1 MYGLLRVIV
10 KELFQLRADR
20 KMIPALVAGPL
31 IQLLA
36 FGYAANTDVNKI
48 PTLLVD
54 QDRTPASRSLVDRFT
69 GSGYFAL
76 AGAVATPDQAEP
88 WLVDGRAQ
96 VALVIPGGYGED
108 VAAGRAPKVQVL
120 ADGTDANSA
129 VVGLGYATH
138 ILADVGAQL
147 VRQRSAAASGSP
159 PAAGASG
166 SAAAAGASGSPAT
179 SAASGS
185 PGSSAPPG
193 APDQAAPRAAAGAA
207 GSAVELVPRVWY
219 NPDLKSRWFYVPAVL
234 AMVLMLITMMMPSM
248 AVVREKEI
256 GTLEQII
263 VTPLAPWQ
271 LIVGKLAPF
280 VAIGLI
286 DLLLVTAVARW
297 VFGVPLRGSLLV
309 LVLLTLLF
317 LLNTLSLGLLVSTV
331 VATQQQAMMFSAFAV
346 MVPMIY
352 LSGLL
357 FPIENMPRPIQIA
370 TYAVPVRYYANVIR
384 GIFLRGSGLAVLW
397 PDALALLGIGT
408 TLLCLA
414 ALRFRKSLD

>member
-10 KELFQLRADR
+10 KELFQLRHDR
-20 KMIPALVAGPL
+20 KMIPVLIAGPL
-31 IQLLA
+31 IQMLTL
-36 FGYAANTDVNKI
+36 GYAANTDVDRI

-54 QDRTPASRSLVDRFT
+54 EDRTPASRALVDRFT
-69 GSGYFAL
+69 GSGYFVL
-76 AGAVATPDQAEP
+76 AGSVPTADQVEP

-108 VAAGRAPKVQVL
+108 VAAGPGGHRPRVQVL

-129 VVGLGYATH
+129 VVGLGYATQ

-147 VRQRSAAASGSP
+147 ARQPGGRSPGLPAP
-159 PAAGASG
+159 PATAP
-166 SAAAAGASGSPAT
+166 AAAGAPVAAT
-179 SAASGS
+179 
-185 PGSSAPPG
+185 
-193 APDQAAPRAAAGAA
+193 AGGIEA
-207 GSAVELVPRVWY
+207 VPRVWY

-234 AMVLMLITMMMPSM
+234 AMVLMLVVMMMPSM

-280 VAIGLI
+280 VVIGLV
-286 DLLLVTAVARW
+286 DLLLVTGVARW
-297 VFGVPLRGSLLV
+297 LFGVPLRGSLLL
-309 LVLLTLLF
+309 LVLLTLLY
-317 LLNTLSLGLLVSTV
+317 LLNTLGLGLLVSTMV
-331 VATQQQAMMFSAFAV
+331 STQQQAMMFSAFVV

-352 LSGLL
+352 LSGLI
-357 FPIENMPRPIQIA
+357 FPIENMPRPIQIV

-384 GIFLRGSGLAVLW
+384 GIFLRGSGIAVLW
-397 PDALALLGIGT
+397 PDALAMLGIGLFLL
-408 TLLCLA
+408 TLA
-414 ALRFRKSLD
+414 SRRFRKSLD